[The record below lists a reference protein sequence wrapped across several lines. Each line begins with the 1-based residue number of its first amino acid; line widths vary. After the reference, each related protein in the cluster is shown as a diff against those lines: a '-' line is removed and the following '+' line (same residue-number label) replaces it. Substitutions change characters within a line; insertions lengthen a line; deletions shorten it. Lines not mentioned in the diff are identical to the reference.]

1 MDYQKAIKEA
11 EIQIDMYEGMILYN
25 KDFEPRN
32 DNSNYERKMDFL
44 KTAISAMQELQA
56 IHNNGISLER
66 LKDIDFRK
74 QVVEHI
80 NYMEYLD
87 IKDVLEEYKRLGT
100 LEEVREAVEKQKEE
114 RPIAVLGT
122 FGGEEHECRECGN
135 TVEYMDEYCKWCGKK
150 LDWSEEDEQ

>member
-1 MDYQKAIKEA
+1 M
-11 EIQIDMYEGMILYN
+11 
-25 KDFEPRN
+25 
-32 DNSNYERKMDFL
+32 
-44 KTAISAMQELQA
+44 
-56 IHNNGISLER
+56 ER
-66 LKDIDFRK
+66 LTAWSDYGAYFPKCYEEPCDGNGTENDCDNCGFMDDVCRKLARYEDI
-74 QVVEHI
+74 
-80 NYMEYLD
+80 
-87 IKDVLEEYKRLGT
+87 GT